1 MSERWQQRGQGK
13 QVPAVVGC
21 KGLIIP
27 VCGARARPPRRRM
40 QRVPLAVTLCKRRRP
55 GATPN
60 RNGRAQPQSGEK
72 RAGWLQAGR
81 RSAYIRVCARV
92 YVCVVE
98 GERGQSVIRESEPRE
113 RRSPKKVCLCVVSS
127 FAASKPVAARVRC
140 CVVPTGHHTAVA
152 CEAKKPPGWH
162 KKRGSGGTAIIRQ
175 EGSAR
180 PRTKERAKRGKRGK
194 KRRGGLNVPP
204 PAHASTLRLLFQK
217 TPPSPHRL
225 AGSHHSGLSPTIDA
239 VVL

>member
-1 MSERWQQRGQGK
+1 MAGPNHNRVKRGLVGYK
-13 QVPAVVGC
+13 QEG
-21 KGLIIP
+21 
-27 VCGARARPPRRRM
+27 GAR
-40 QRVPLAVTLCKRRRP
+40 T
-55 GATPN
+55 
-60 RNGRAQPQSGEK
+60 
-72 RAGWLQAGR
+72 
-81 RSAYIRVCARV
+81 YV
-92 YVCVVE
+92 YVRAYMCVLWK
-98 GERGQSVIRESEPRE
+98 GREDRE
-113 RRSPKKVCLCVVSS
+113 RDSRERAPRTALAKKKCVCVVSS